1 MRAASLSI
9 GVALVLGAFG
19 CATTPASSSVGSAQP
34 AEPARAATA
43 DKPATAPA
51 PGASIGT
58 AQVTEAPPTLAELPT
73 YPTLQR
79 RLAAR
84 IGVETYERD
93 LKLRYVPFYGE
104 PELTPEQQKVLDE
117 ENAKKPVDDLLNFY
131 NPPRGVQHGAS
142 PLDDGLRLGVD
153 RFAGQGARSWGRAA
167 AIGTWGWN
175 GIQIGTELARRGAA
189 RSTDGRTGARPYL
202 GTGALIGESEK
213 RTGAVRHP
221 LNEQ

>member
-1 MRAASLSI
+1 MRAASTI
-9 GVALVLGAFG
+9 GLAIALWSSG
-19 CATTPASSSVGSAQP
+19 CATTQPAAPSMGAAPP

-43 DKPATAPA
+43 ADEPAPV

-93 LKLRYVPFYGE
+93 LKLRYVPVYGE

-131 NPPRGVQHGAS
+131 NPPRGVKHGAS

-153 RFAGQGARSWGRAA
+153 RFVGPRSKSWGRGA

-175 GIQIGTELARRGAA
+175 GIQIGTELSRKGAA
-189 RSTDGRTGARPYL
+189 RSTDSRTGARPYL